1 MAVTT
6 DSGLTHRQVMV
17 IYGALALGML
27 LAALDQTIV
36 ATALPTIVGSL
47 GGLDHLSW
55 VVTAYLLAS
64 TASTPLYGKI
74 SDLYGR
80 KLMFQVAITVFVI
93 GSALAGLSES
103 MLQLIA
109 FRFVQGLGAGG
120 LIVLAQAIIGDIL
133 SPRERGRY
141 QGYLGAV
148 FGVASVAG
156 PLIGGFFTDHLSWRW
171 IFYINLPLGILALV
185 VTSVVLDLPFARREH
200 TIDWAGAGLMVASVS
215 FALLAASWGGI
226 EYAWLSPQVIG
237 LAAAAAAFA
246 AATIWQERRAAEP
259 ILPPSLF
266 RNRVFAVCSAMSFVL
281 GAGMFGA
288 IVFLPLFLQ
297 VVNGVSATRSG
308 LLLVPLMV
316 GVIAT
321 AITSGRMVARTGRY
335 RVFPIVGTAV
345 MLAGF
350 VLLATMGPGTSLAV
364 ASLWMLI
371 VGAGIGLV
379 MQVLVV
385 AAQNAVDYRDL
396 GVATSSVAFFRSLG
410 GALGVALFGAILANR
425 LSANLAERVP
435 AGAHLDLSSIRQSP
449 DAIAALPPALREVVV
464 SSFAHAL
471 HVVYLSAIPF
481 ALVAA
486 VLAWRLEERPL
497 RSDSHL
503 QMAAGE

>member
-1 MAVTT
+1 
-6 DSGLTHRQVMV
+6 
-17 IYGALALGML
+17 
-27 LAALDQTIV
+27 
-36 ATALPTIVGSL
+36 
-47 GGLDHLSW
+47 
-55 VVTAYLLAS
+55 
-64 TASTPLYGKI
+64 
-74 SDLYGR
+74 
-80 KLMFQVAITVFVI
+80 
-93 GSALAGLSES
+93 
-103 MLQLIA
+103 
-109 FRFVQGLGAGG
+109 
-120 LIVLAQAIIGDIL
+120 
-133 SPRERGRY
+133 
-141 QGYLGAV
+141 
-148 FGVASVAG
+148 
-156 PLIGGFFTDHLSWRW
+156 
-171 IFYINLPLGILALV
+171 
-185 VTSVVLDLPFARREH
+185 
-200 TIDWAGAGLMVASVS
+200 
-215 FALLAASWGGI
+215 
-226 EYAWLSPQVIG
+226 
-237 LAAAAAAFA
+237 
-246 AATIWQERRAAEP
+246 
-259 ILPPSLF
+259 
-266 RNRVFAVCSAMSFVL
+266 
-281 GAGMFGA
+281 MFGA

-379 MQVLVV
+379 MQVLVI